1 MLVGLGGP
9 RIRASGGVI
18 LGLPAALGRSWAG
31 LGRRGR
37 FLNDFRCYLGSHF
50 GSKIGLG
57 TPQERTVDR
66 FHPPGGS
73 PGGSRRG
80 PGRPFWGLFCG
91 WVGGNEKKAPKVP
104 INTELSSICC
114 MRFLT
119 ASVCILC
126 ASALAGAKAQLQKLL
141 QTIGFCGGI
150 CVYVICARSTTN
162 LQTERKSNKIRVKSH
177 TKSTLSRKLQTTSKK

>member
-1 MLVGLGGP
+1 M
-9 RIRASGGVI
+9 GVF
-18 LGLPAALGRSWAG
+18 LGLPAALGRSSAG
-31 LGRRGR
+31 LERRGR
-37 FLNDFRCYLGSHF
+37 FLHDFGCHLGSHVGF
-50 GSKIGLG
+50 KFGLG

-104 INTELSSICC
+104 INTAFSSICC

-119 ASVCILC
+119 ASVCTLC

-141 QTIGFCGGI
+141 KTIGFCGGI
-150 CVYVICARSTTN
+150 CVCAICARSTTN
-162 LQTERKSNKIRVKSH
+162 LQTERKSNTIRVK
-177 TKSTLSRKLQTTSKK
+177 KPYKKHSAAEASNNIKKVPF